1 VGSKTYDGVQFFV
14 YVKDHGPSHVH
25 GFYGEVE
32 VIVDL
37 LADGKVRQSDRWDAV
52 MPPNGKRSD
61 IRRILRMAAANA
73 AELNEL
79 WEKTHGTAS

>member
-14 YVKDHGPSHVH
+14 YVKDHGPRHVH
-25 GFYGEVE
+25 GFHGEVE

-52 MPPNGKRSD
+52 TPPNGKRSD
-61 IRRILRMAAANA
+61 IRRILRMAAANV

>member
-1 VGSKTYDGVQFFV
+1 MGSKSYDGVFYIV
-14 YVKDHGPSHVH
+14 YVRDHGPRHVH

-37 LADGKVRQSDRWDAV
+37 LADGKVRQSSRSDAV
-52 MPPNGKRSD
+52 TPPNGKRSH
-61 IRRILRMAAANA
+61 IRRILTMAAAHV

-79 WEKTHGTAS
+79 WEKTHGTTS

>member
-1 VGSKTYDGVQFFV
+1 VGSKTYDGVFFIV
-14 YVKDHGPSHVH
+14 YVRDHGPRHVH

-61 IRRILRMAAANA
+61 IRRILRMAAAHA